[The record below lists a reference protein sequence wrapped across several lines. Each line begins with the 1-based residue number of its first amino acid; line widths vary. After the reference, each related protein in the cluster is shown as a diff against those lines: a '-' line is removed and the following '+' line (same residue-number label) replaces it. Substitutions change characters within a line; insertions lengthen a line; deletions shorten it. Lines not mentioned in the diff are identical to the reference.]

1 METSVLRFLFR
12 KHKRKKVSQMYT
24 VCQHH
29 MLQCVIA
36 VFTLRGMDGHN
47 RFFGLYLSYC
57 EEELLYHDKE
67 NF

>member
-1 METSVLRFLFR
+1 
-12 KHKRKKVSQMYT
+12 MYT

-29 MLQCVIA
+29 LLQCVIA

-57 EEELLYHDKE
+57 EEELYMKIKKIFKFW
-67 NF
+67 N